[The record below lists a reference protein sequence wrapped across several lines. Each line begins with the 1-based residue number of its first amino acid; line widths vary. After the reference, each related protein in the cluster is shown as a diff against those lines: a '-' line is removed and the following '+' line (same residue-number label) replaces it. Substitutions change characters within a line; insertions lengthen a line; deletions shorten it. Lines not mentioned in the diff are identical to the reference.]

1 MMARSPARGVAYF
14 IHTAVRAANCS
25 LSLKIYFYISSETSY
40 ITGGGQVEYDS
51 KLLVLGP
58 ISCHV

>member
-1 MMARSPARGVAYF
+1 MMARSLARGVAYF
-14 IHTAVRAANCS
+14 IHTAARAANCS

-51 KLLVLGP
+51 
-58 ISCHV
+58 